1 MPAYLFDIGIL
12 VILVLFVIFGAR
24 KGFVLTLFGLAG
36 LFVAFFGARFL
47 SARLYQPVSSL
58 IQPGIYQTIT
68 GVGSA
73 DPEPSAEPSAEPSSS
88 PSPDAGPESSAG
100 ESSDAALSLDD
111 LLERIKS
118 ADLYKGLTDLL
129 EDAVHTDK
137 IQENTGTPA
146 SALADYMA
154 DLIAKAVLFIAGFL
168 VILLLWTLLGRL
180 LDLACRLPVLSAA
193 NHLGGAALGLVK
205 GALIVIILV
214 WLGQLFSLI
223 PRQPE
228 TPVLRLFSNG
238 NLIRLLD
245 GLVK

>member
-1 MPAYLFDIGIL
+1 MTAYLFDIAIL
-12 VILVLFVIFGAR
+12 VILVLFAIFGAR

-47 SARLYQPVSSL
+47 SARLYQPVSDL
-58 IQPGIYQTIT
+58 IQPGIYETIT
-68 GVGSA
+68 GVGRGDS
-73 DPEPSAEPSAEPSSS
+73 DPAPSAEPSPS
-88 PSPDAGPESSAG
+88 PSPDAEPESSAG
-100 ESSDAALSLDD
+100 DRSDAALSLDD

-137 IQENTGTPA
+137 IQENTGSPA
-146 SALADYMA
+146 GALADYAA
-154 DLIAKAVLFIAGFL
+154 DLIAKAVLFLAGFL
-168 VILLLWTLLGRL
+168 VILLLWTLLGKL

-205 GALIVIILV
+205 GTLIVIILV
-214 WLGQLFSLI
+214 WLGQLFSLV

-228 TPVLRLFSNG
+228 TPVLKLFSNG

>member
-1 MPAYLFDIGIL
+1 MTAYLFDIAIL
-12 VILVLFVIFGAR
+12 VILVLFAIFGAR

-47 SARLYQPVSSL
+47 SARLYQPVSDL
-58 IQPGIYQTIT
+58 IQPGIYETIT
-68 GVGSA
+68 GVGRGDS
-73 DPEPSAEPSAEPSSS
+73 DPAPSAEPSSS
-88 PSPDAGPESSAG
+88 PSPDAEPESSAG
-100 ESSDAALSLDD
+100 DRSDAALSLDD

-137 IQENTGTPA
+137 IQENTGSPA
-146 SALADYMA
+146 GALADYAA
-154 DLIAKAVLFIAGFL
+154 DLIAKAVLFLAGFL
-168 VILLLWTLLGRL
+168 VILLLWTLLGKL

-205 GALIVIILV
+205 GTLIVIILV
-214 WLGQLFSLI
+214 WLGQLFSLV

-228 TPVLRLFSNG
+228 TPVLKLFSNG

>member
-1 MPAYLFDIGIL
+1 MTAYLFDIAIL
-12 VILVLFVIFGAR
+12 VILALFAIFGAR

-47 SARLYQPVSSL
+47 SARLYQPVSDL
-58 IQPGIYQTIT
+58 IQPGIYETIT
-68 GVGSA
+68 GVGRGDS
-73 DPEPSAEPSAEPSSS
+73 DPAPS
-88 PSPDAGPESSAG
+88 PSPDAEPESSAG
-100 ESSDAALSLDD
+100 DRSDAALSLDD

-137 IQENTGTPA
+137 IQEDTGSPA
-146 SALADYMA
+146 GALADYAA
-154 DLIAKAVLFIAGFL
+154 DLIAKAVLFLAGFL

-205 GALIVIILV
+205 GALIVILLV

>member
-1 MPAYLFDIGIL
+1 MTAYLFDIAIL
-12 VILVLFVIFGAR
+12 VILVLFAIFGAR

-47 SARLYQPVSSL
+47 SARLYQPVSDL
-58 IQPGIYQTIT
+58 IQPGIYETIT
-68 GVGSA
+68 GVGRGDS
-73 DPEPSAEPSAEPSSS
+73 DPAPSAEPSPS
-88 PSPDAGPESSAG
+88 PSPDAEPENSAG
-100 ESSDAALSLDD
+100 DRSDAALSLDD

-137 IQENTGTPA
+137 IQETTGSPA
-146 SALADYMA
+146 GALADYAA
-154 DLIAKAVLFIAGFL
+154 DLIAKAVLFLAGFL
-168 VILLLWTLLGRL
+168 VILLLWTLLGKL

-205 GALIVIILV
+205 GTLIVIILV
-214 WLGQLFSLI
+214 WLGQLFSLV

-228 TPVLRLFSNG
+228 TPVLKLFSNG

>member
-1 MPAYLFDIGIL
+1 MTAYLFDIAIL
-12 VILVLFVIFGAR
+12 VILVLFAVFGAR

-47 SARLYQPVSSL
+47 SARLYQPVSDL
-58 IQPGIYQTIT
+58 IQPGIYETIT
-68 GVGSA
+68 GVGRGDS
-73 DPEPSAEPSAEPSSS
+73 DPAPSAEPSSS
-88 PSPDAGPESSAG
+88 PSPDAEPESSAG
-100 ESSDAALSLDD
+100 DRSDAALSLDD

-137 IQENTGTPA
+137 IQENTGSPA
-146 SALADYMA
+146 GALADYAA
-154 DLIAKAVLFIAGFL
+154 DLIAKAVLFLAGFL
-168 VILLLWTLLGRL
+168 VILLLWTLLGKL

-205 GALIVIILV
+205 GTLIVIILV
-214 WLGQLFSLI
+214 WLGQLFSLV

-228 TPVLRLFSNG
+228 TPVLKLFSNG

>member
-1 MPAYLFDIGIL
+1 MTAYLFDIGIL

-58 IQPGIYQTIT
+58 IQPGIYETIT
-68 GVGSA
+68 GVDSSGT
-73 DPEPSAEPSAEPSSS
+73 PGPSAEPSLS
-88 PSPDAGPESSAG
+88 PSPDAEPESSAG
-100 ESSDAALSLDD
+100 DRSDAALSLDD

-118 ADLYKGLTDLL
+118 AELYKGLTGLL
-129 EDAVHTDK
+129 EDAVQDDK
-137 IQENTGTPA
+137 IPENTGTPA
-146 SALADYMA
+146 SALAGYLA
-154 DLIAKAVLFIAGFL
+154 DLIAKVVLFIAGFL

-214 WLGQLFSLI
+214 WLGQLMGFI
-223 PRQPE
+223 PREPT
-228 TPVLRLFSNG
+228 TPVLKLFSNG